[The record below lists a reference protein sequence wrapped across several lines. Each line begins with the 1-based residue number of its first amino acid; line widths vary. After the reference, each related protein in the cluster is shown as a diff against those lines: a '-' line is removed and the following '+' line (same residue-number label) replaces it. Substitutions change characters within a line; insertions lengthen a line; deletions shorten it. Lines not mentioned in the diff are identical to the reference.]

1 MIFVIFLVS
10 EDMIAGTLNLLKTIW
25 SLVDDAT
32 THLESNEKTQIKE
45 NKKLNKELYQI
56 RNTQLSMVIT

>member
-1 MIFVIFLVS
+1 LIFVIFLVS